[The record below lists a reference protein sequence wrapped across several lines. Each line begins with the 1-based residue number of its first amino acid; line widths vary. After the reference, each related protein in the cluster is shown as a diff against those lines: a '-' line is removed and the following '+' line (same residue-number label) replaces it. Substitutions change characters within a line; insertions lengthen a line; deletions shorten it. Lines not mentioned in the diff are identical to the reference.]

1 MKHHNKPEPAAFP
14 EKAGYQPT
22 EIARAWLAYC
32 SRPKCQKARKDF
44 AERLDELLKSR
55 LPDGRCTGAIKGLEG
70 DIRQEAYLLLVGR
83 YLAGNPTLLAATFAA
98 DAAEA
103 DNQLRKSAAA
113 AIRSAA
119 QSMAKALVRE
129 RQLIECGAD
138 PDAIAEVGTMHP
150 ANRTSLWE
158 LPFEQQR
165 LLVFAALESAVTA
178 KLLGR
183 RGAGMLREMVEKGM
197 TQSELARARGISRQS
212 VQETLALVRKLI
224 ASLVEAREMPLR

>member
-1 MKHHNKPEPAAFP
+1 MKHHNKTEPAAFP

-32 SRPKCQKARKDF
+32 SRPKCPKAREDF
-44 AERLDELLKSR
+44 AERLDELLKSQ
-55 LPDGRCTGAIKGLEG
+55 LPDGRCAGALKGLEG

-83 YLAGNPTLLAATFAA
+83 YLAGNPGLLAATFAA

-103 DNQLRKSAAA
+103 ENQLRKSAAA

-119 QSMAKALVRE
+119 RSMAKALARE
-129 RQLIECGAD
+129 RQRTECGAD
-138 PDAIAEVGTMHP
+138 PDAIAEAGTMHP
-150 ANRTSLWE
+150 ANRASLWE
-158 LPFEQQR
+158 LPFDQQR
-165 LLVFAALESAVTA
+165 LLVFAALESAVTS

-197 TQSELARARGISRQS
+197 SQGELARARGISRQS
-212 VQETLALVRKLI
+212 V
-224 ASLVEAREMPLR
+224 